1 MKKRR
6 TRIDCREAFD
16 HLYAYLD
23 GELTT
28 QQAEE
33 VEEHLEAC
41 KGCFRLARFETAY
54 LRFLEARTAAHG
66 APENLKKRILRDLL
80 FSENASEPE

>member
-1 MKKRR
+1 MRKRR
-6 TRIDCREAFD
+6 ARIDCREAFD
-16 HLYAYLD
+16 RLYAYLD

-28 QQAEE
+28 HQAEE
-33 VEEHLEAC
+33 VKQHLEAC

-54 LRFLEARTAAHG
+54 LRFLEARTRAHS

-80 FSENASEPE
+80 FSENASEPD